1 MRKLLLAAAL
11 LAAASIA
18 AQPSGPTRYVD
29 PFIGT
34 GGHGHTHPAA
44 MMPHGMIQ
52 PGPDT
57 RHHGWD
63 ACSGYHYADTTMNG
77 FAQTRLSGTGCG
89 DLSDF
94 LLQPVNGQPDLRRHA
109 GEKSGAYR
117 CPYAQHFSHAE
128 EQAEPGYYSVRY
140 DEANIR
146 TEVTATRR
154 AALYRFSYGRTDS
167 AALIVDL
174 DYNNQNQYML
184 AFDYAQEDSCTLRLY
199 HRSLGWA
206 YNQPLYAH
214 VRFSHPFSL
223 QAVRETVVEKGR
235 TYPCCK
241 LLLTFRGLP
250 AAGSGEVLA
259 KLALS
264 AVDARGARQN
274 LEAELPGWDFEAT
287 RAAARRAWDACLGRV
302 EVTDK
307 GAAATDCTLRI
318 FYTALYHAA
327 LAPCLFSDVDGRYLG
342 MDLLPHQLPPDEE
355 RYTVFSLWD
364 THRALHP
371 LVSILAPS
379 QNEVYLRTL
388 ISQGDELGIVPKWEL
403 AGNET
408 ACMIGYHFAALLA
421 DMVTKGYRGFDA
433 QRGLAH
439 ALRAARYDTAGICPV
454 LPRWKM
460 GEVMPPA
467 RQYKETLGYIP
478 CDREHESVAKGLE
491 YAYDDWCISR
501 VAQSL
506 GDKRTARHYAR
517 LGKAYAQYFDRAT
530 GFMRGRTE
538 AGTWRTPFDP
548 TSSDH
553 RMDDY
558 TEGNAWQWTWFVPH
572 DPQGLLQLFGSR
584 KRCLAKLDSLFS
596 APSVLTGDN
605 VSPDIS
611 GLIGQYA
618 HGNEPSHATIYL
630 YTYWGQPHKTQALAD
645 SILTSLYRAQPDG
658 LAGNEDCGQ
667 MSAWYVMNALGFYQP
682 CPGRPEYVLARPLFG
697 SVTLHLEN
705 GHDFTIS
712 TRGNSPTNRY
722 VKGARLNGKPLRSL
736 FFTHEDIVSGGTLE
750 IDMAPQ
756 PTAFGQ

>member
-11 LAAASIA
+11 LAATNVA
-18 AQPSGPTRYVD
+18 AQRGGLTRYVD

-44 MMPHGMIQ
+44 TVPHGMIQ

-63 ACSGYHYADTTMNG
+63 ACSGYHYTDTTMNG

-94 LLQPVNGQPDLRRHA
+94 LLQPVSGQPDLRRHA

-117 CPYAQHFSHAE
+117 CPYAQHFRHE
-128 EQAEPGYYSVRY
+128 DERAEPGYYSVRY
-140 DEANIR
+140 DEAGIR

-154 AALYRFSYGRTDS
+154 AALYRFSYERTDS

-184 AFDYAQEDSCTLRLY
+184 AFSYAQEDSCTLRLY

-214 VRFSHPFSL
+214 VRFSRPFTL
-223 QAVRETVVEKGR
+223 QAVRDTVVEKGR

-250 AAGSGEVLA
+250 PQGGGEVMA

-287 RAAARRAWDACLGRV
+287 RTAARQAWDACLGRV
-302 EVTDK
+302 EVTDP
-307 GAAATDCTLRI
+307 GAAATDTTLRI

-327 LAPCLFSDVDGRYLG
+327 LAPYLFSDVDGRYLG
-342 MDLLPHQLPPDEE
+342 MDLLPHQLPQGEE

-379 QNEVYLRTL
+379 QNEAYLRTL

-408 ACMIGYHFAALLA
+408 GCMIGYHFASLLA

-439 ALRAARYDTAGICPV
+439 ALRAAQYDTAGICPV

-467 RQYKETLGYIP
+467 RHYKETRGYIP
-478 CDREHESVAKGLE
+478 CDLEHESVAKGLE
-491 YAYDDWCISR
+491 YAYDDWCISE
-501 VAQSL
+501 VARCL
-506 GDKRTARHYAR
+506 GDKATARRYAR
-517 LGKAYAQYFDRAT
+517 LGKAYTHYFDPAT

-538 AGTWRTPFDP
+538 AGQWRTPFDP

-572 DPQGLLQLFGSR
+572 DPQGLRRLFGSR
-584 KRCLAKLDSLFS
+584 ERCLAKLDSLFS

-658 LAGNEDCGQ
+658 IAGNEDCGQ

-682 CPGRPEYVLARPLFG
+682 CPGKPEYVIARPLFG

-705 GHDFTIS
+705 GRDFTVS
-712 TRGNSPTNRY
+712 TRGNSRTCRY
-722 VKGARLNGKPLRSL
+722 VKAARLNGKPLRSL
-736 FFTHEDIVSGGTLE
+736 FLKHQDIAGGGKLE
-750 IDMAPQ
+750 IDMAPR
-756 PTAFGQ
+756 PTTFGE